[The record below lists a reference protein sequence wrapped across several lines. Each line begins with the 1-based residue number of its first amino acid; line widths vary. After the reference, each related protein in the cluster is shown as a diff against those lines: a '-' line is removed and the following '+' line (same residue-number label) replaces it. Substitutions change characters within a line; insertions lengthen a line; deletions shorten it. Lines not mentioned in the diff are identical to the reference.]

1 MIEWEW
7 VTDNPVLRIAKEKVR
22 NGIKRWL
29 TPEEEQ
35 RLLAASP
42 PWRQEIVVF
51 APPTGMRR
59 GEILTLQWSHVDLL
73 RHTLTILE
81 QKNGARDTLPVNDT
95 AMVCS

>member
-1 MIEWEW
+1 MMEWEW

-42 PWRQEIVVF
+42 PWLQEIVVF
-51 APPTGMRR
+51 ALPTEMRR
-59 GEILTLQWSHVDLL
+59 GEILTLQWS